1 MENDQTDQLLFSP
14 ESVVSRTKRWYE
26 HKIIL
31 LLIGLLLIV
40 CLASLYFIYKQSKKI
55 PNPNENI
62 VNSISQTT
70 TSLKQEFKSPT
81 SSLAAIIC
89 SAEPQASGQYQ
100 KGEVIVFLPTSIFKT
115 HSHKY
120 IEDLGYNFMDMPT
133 DTSKPIEEDWTKVYL
148 NWSDNFIEQNRITLE
163 EVNNLLL
170 KAAQK
175 KYVKNIKVHKGWLTS
190 SDQAS
195 DQSRAQ
201 ILDRWGLITFTFFD
215 QYGATQLLKD
225 YPELTFFSDGRAD
238 EREREFIIQPG
249 VYEVTVAYKAQAVLD
264 ILNKIKDQV
273 LSKDYHSRNT
283 KYPDGSEGFKLDI
296 IPEIGYKDNL
306 TNFSLIVA
314 ATKELKFEELTS
326 AYPELVPKLEQ
337 MSFGL
342 IKAPVGK
349 EECYARELDKQ
360 IKEWAATLPGEPV
373 EFSPVGAEVNG
384 IVYVDLGDEIK

>member
-1 MENDQTDQLLFSP
+1 MESNQTDQLLFSP
-14 ESVVSRTKRWYE
+14 ESVVSRAKRWYE

-40 CLASLYFIYKQSKKI
+40 CLISLYFIYKQSKKI

-62 VNSISQTT
+62 VNSISQAT

-89 SAEPQASGQYQ
+89 SAEPLASGQYQ

-120 IEDLGYNFMDMPT
+120 IEDLGYNFMDMPG

-148 NWSDNFIEQNRITLE
+148 NWSDDFIEQNKITLE

-170 KAAQK
+170 QATQK
-175 KYVKNIKVHKGWLTS
+175 KYVKNIKVHKGWLLPN
-190 SDQAS
+190 SDQAANHS
-195 DQSRAQ
+195 SAYV
-201 ILDRWGLITFTFFD
+201 LDRWGLITFTFFD
-215 QYGATQLLKD
+215 QYGAGQLLKD

-249 VYEVTVAYKAQAVLD
+249 VYEITVAYKAQAALD

-273 LSKDYHSRNT
+273 LSKDYYSHNT
-283 KYPDGSEGFKLDI
+283 KYPDGSEGFKLGI

-306 TNFSLIVA
+306 TNFSLLVA
-314 ATKELKFEELTS
+314 ATKELKFEELAS

-342 IKAPVGK
+342 IKAPVGMEK
-349 EECYARELDKQ
+349 CYARELDKQ

-373 EFSPVGAEVNG
+373 EFSPVGADVNG
-384 IVYVDLGDEIK
+384 IVSLDLW